1 MTDLLEHL
9 AADAGPGPSAAARA
23 DTVLHAVAAGLGES
37 LRCSAVRCLD
47 DDVALDAHGGPTHTD
62 NGVCLCWW
70 WWWYHRRLA
79 TSGWYVR
86 MLRGSMQIMAP
97 PWLETGPRTRRNTTT
112 PRTRMTHAI
121 ERKN

>member
-1 MTDLLEHL
+1 MVVAQANKTLNLTCSVWHYHDV
-9 AADAGPGPSAAARA
+9 P
-23 DTVLHAVAAGLGES
+23 VIAAGLGEP
-37 LRCSAVRCLD
+37 LRSSAVRCLD

-70 WWWYHRRLA
+70 HHRFLA
-79 TSGWYVR
+79 TSGWYIR
-86 MLRGSMQIMAP
+86 MRRGAIQTMAP

-112 PRTRMTHAI
+112 TRTRMTHAI